1 MRPQQ
6 ANELLVVAVFLFF
19 SVPLSKKCGV
29 RKPFLLV
36 VFLFHVNELVLTV
49 VEFILQEA
57 QFL

>member
-19 SVPLSKKCGV
+19 PVPLSKKCGA
-29 RKPFLLV
+29 RKLFLLV
-36 VFLFHVNELVLTV
+36 VFLFHVNELVLAV